1 MNLSLVAP
9 LLADQLYLLDGGF
22 SDQLALY
29 LGQPRVDGD
38 PLWTARSLVTAPDT
52 VVRVHRDFLAQGARV
67 ILTNSYQASLQGF
80 EDHLKMNAKQTR
92 EAMTASAR
100 LAWRAVEEE
109 GRVAGHAL
117 VAGSVGPYGA
127 CRGDGSEYTGNYL
140 AAMEREEL
148 AEWHRPRVEA
158 LVEGRVSCLAVE
170 TMPHSKEVMAVL
182 DCVQAASVILPV
194 WVSFTLRDGGHLGG
208 GETVEE
214 AVRAVLRHPVA
225 RAGRL
230 MALGV
235 NCSAPEHVTPAL
247 RSMRAV
253 TKVTPLVVYPNS
265 GETWDGAAREWRGEG
280 GKWLPLVGTLV
291 LTLLWCCVLQY
302 KAVWCSM
309 VHCDAGEGVG
319 GPGRGAGGRLLQG
332 GRRLPA
338 RHPGAH
344 GHGSLQSL
352 GATTAHLL
360 IWSE

>member
-1 MNLSLVAP
+1 MSLALVAP
-9 LLADQLYLLDGGF
+9 LLPDQLYPLDGGF

-29 LGQPRVDGD
+29 LGQVGVDGD

-67 ILTNSYQASLQGF
+67 IITNSYQASLQGF
-80 EDHLKMNAKQTR
+80 KEHLNLSAKQTR
-92 EAMTASAR
+92 EAITASAR

-109 GRVAGHAL
+109 GQVAGHVL

-127 CRGDGSEYTGNYL
+127 CLGDGSEYTGAYL

-182 DCVQAASVILPV
+182 DIVQAASVVLPV
-194 WVSFTLRDGGHLGG
+194 WVSFTLKDGAHLGG
-208 GETVEE
+208 GEAVEE

-247 RSMRAV
+247 RAVRAV
-253 TKVTPLVVYPNS
+253 ARVTPLVAYPNS

-280 GKWLPLVGTLV
+280 GLWLPLVGMQV
-291 LTLLWCCVLQY
+291 LALLCCCVLQY
-302 KAVWCSM
+302 KAVC
-309 VHCDAGEGVG
+309 C
-319 GPGRGAGGRLLQG
+319 R
-332 GRRLPA
+332 
-338 RHPGAH
+338 
-344 GHGSLQSL
+344 
-352 GATTAHLL
+352 
-360 IWSE
+360 